1 LRILSEALK
10 EKGPKALRDSELLA
24 ILLVSGYKGK
34 NVLEVA
40 RHYTWRNWGQ
50 AEN

>member
-1 LRILSEALK
+1 M
-10 EKGPKALRDSELLA
+10 RDLELLA

-40 RHYTWRNWGQ
+40 RHYT
-50 AEN
+50 